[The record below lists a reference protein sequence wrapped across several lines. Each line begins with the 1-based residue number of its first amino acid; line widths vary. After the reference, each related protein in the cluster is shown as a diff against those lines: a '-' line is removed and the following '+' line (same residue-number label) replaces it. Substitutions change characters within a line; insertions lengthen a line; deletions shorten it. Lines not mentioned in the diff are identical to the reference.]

1 MKSLSAKTYPDAGI
15 ETLAATTETP
25 FDIVAAREEL
35 LNGLMAQWNRPLT
48 VPVNRFT
55 QAEDIVKAGSLVE
68 LVSADP
74 VMGFMATEM
83 AAFAERRRLADAK
96 WIQKTTLRSNFG
108 RWLQE
113 DEKRIVSTAKDGLE
127 SIEDRLSVLP
137 YVMEKI
143 RSRKAWKAEQN
154 LAQDPANYADE
165 SLHYDLPPRTKGKSH
180 VPAFYSITGPS
191 GRTID
196 LSQPHGAFAPI
207 KSNNPNDAF
216 RRFLTRMGVERK
228 GGEVE
233 ILNLLLKADKVTFTN
248 PQGEVSS
255 DYRYLPS
262 YVSELVD
269 SEWRVIVGWRLNPK
283 VTPSRFWVDANAELT
298 EENPN
303 RFQEADG
310 SWVELTPDVESY
322 QAPLTL
328 SQMDYHLLCESS
340 SLAVENEDGEVV
352 EFMNEDEEFLTC
364 FPQREENETFI
375 DESKYAEDD
384 DELELFRACSA
395 VIERSEG
402 GITLGD
408 LESSQFVDGYL
419 HKGILKMERVL
430 RDIIEQPMTLELLR
444 TIESME
450 AHLTRL
456 NKLDAMWN
464 HFVGNGKTD
473 HLVTYWYPNN
483 RNRMMSMSSERHA
496 RMIPEVI
503 QGASVIPD
511 NAVSEP
517 VMLESDVMPESKA
530 VQFSWLTA
538 LSAKLDAKRQLEAR
552 KGQVLRSIE
561 SGTLAVELAF
571 NATFDRMLGLRS

>member
-1 MKSLSAKTYPDAGI
+1 MKTSSASTYPDAGI
-15 ETLAATTETP
+15 ETLAVETTTP
-25 FDIVAAREEL
+25 FDLVAAREEL
-35 LNGLMAQWNRPLT
+35 LNGLMAQWGRPLT
-48 VPVNRFT
+48 TLVNPSLSP
-55 QAEDIVKAGSLVE
+55 EDIVKGGSLVE
-68 LVSADP
+68 VVEQSP
-74 VMGFMATEM
+74 VLGYMAELLAGFH
-83 AAFAERRRLADAK
+83 ERRRLADAK

-113 DEKRIVSTAKDGLE
+113 DEKRIVATAKDGLE

-137 YVMEKI
+137 YVVEKI
-143 RSRKAWKAEQN
+143 RSRKAWKTEQN
-154 LAQDPANYADE
+154 LAQDPSNYSDE

-180 VPAFYSITGPS
+180 VPAYYSITGPS

-196 LSQPHGAFAPI
+196 LSQPQDAFKPI
-207 KSNNPNDAF
+207 KANNPNDAF

-262 YVSELVD
+262 YVSELVNGQ
-269 SEWRVIVGWRLNPK
+269 WRVIVGWRLNPK
-283 VTPSRFWVDANAELT
+283 VSASSYWVDANGELT
-298 EENPN
+298 QMSPN
-303 RFQEADG
+303 DG
-310 SWVELTPDVESY
+310 LAPEDESY
-322 QAPLTL
+322 QAPLTV
-328 SQMDYHLLCESS
+328 SQLDYHLLCESS
-340 SLAVENEDGEVV
+340 DLGVTDEDGNVV
-352 EFMNEDEEFLTC
+352 EFMNEEEEFLTM
-364 FPQREENETFI
+364 FPQREADEVFI

-430 RDIIEQPMTLELLR
+430 RQIVEQPMTPELLK

-450 AHLTRL
+450 AHLARL

-464 HFVGNGKTD
+464 HFIANGKTD

-483 RNRMMSMSSERHA
+483 RNRMMCMSRPDHA
-496 RMIPEVI
+496 RMIPAVI
-503 QGASVIPD
+503 PGASVMPD
-511 NAVSEP
+511 NAVSEHVVREVEDMP
-517 VMLESDVMPESKA
+517 KSKSVQFTWSNAISPKLAVKRERQNRKVAVLESIA
-530 VQFSWLTA
+530 A
-538 LSAKLDAKRQLEAR
+538 
-552 KGQVLRSIE
+552 
-561 SGTLAVELAF
+561 GTLAVELAF
-571 NATFDRMLGLRS
+571 NRAFKEALRA